1 MAIWFYE
8 IHNDAKLIDGRD
20 SYDVK
25 TLGANNKVG
34 NAKNLNW
41 HWVTWVL
48 RIIKYNYYSIH
59 DEKMT
64 RV

>member
-8 IHNDAKLIDGRD
+8 IHNDAKVIDGRD
-20 SYDVK
+20 SDDVK
-25 TLGANNKVG
+25 TWGANNKVG
-34 NAKNLNW
+34 NVKNLNW

-48 RIIKYNYYSIH
+48 RIIQYNYYSIY